1 MAGVQAGVGCKASFA
16 GSSKAKPAV
25 LAGDQ
30 CVSKAFS
37 PDMLQVLDMDLLAAA
52 LMLKL
57 KEEQAAI
64 KTVTPLEL
72 SLRDC
77 LLLSEIPSGA
87 CSHFQSFT
95 SFSSSSGFVPPS
107 AHSLPLLYSLSLTV
121 STCDYLLS
129 LLIHPFLRENSSFLK
144 YL

>member
-1 MAGVQAGVGCKASFA
+1 M
-16 GSSKAKPAV
+16 
-25 LAGDQ
+25 
-30 CVSKAFS
+30 SKAFS
-37 PDMLQVLDMDLLAAA
+37 PDMLEVLDMDLPMAA

-64 KTVTPLEL
+64 KAVTPLEL

-77 LLLSEIPSGA
+77 LLLFEIPSGA

-95 SFSSSSGFVPPS
+95 SLSSSGFVPPS
-107 AHSLPLLYSLSLTV
+107 PHSLSHSLSLSV

-129 LLIHPFLRENSSFLK
+129 SVTCTAFLK
-144 YL
+144 YLFYFNSFLSSLYISLSDTLRPPTNKLNI

>member
-1 MAGVQAGVGCKASFA
+1 
-16 GSSKAKPAV
+16 
-25 LAGDQ
+25 
-30 CVSKAFS
+30 
-37 PDMLQVLDMDLLAAA
+37 MLEVLDMDLPVAA

-77 LLLSEIPSGA
+77 LVLSEIPSGA

-95 SFSSSSGFVPPS
+95 SLSSSSGFVPPS
-107 AHSLPLLYSLSLTV
+107 VHSLPLLDSV

-129 LLIHPFLRENSSFLK
+129 LVIYPFLRKIFFSTLIHSCHLSIT
-144 YL
+144 LSLSPALSGLLQISLTSQALWLSCQLSVH

>member
-1 MAGVQAGVGCKASFA
+1 
-16 GSSKAKPAV
+16 
-25 LAGDQ
+25 
-30 CVSKAFS
+30 
-37 PDMLQVLDMDLLAAA
+37 MLEVLDMDLLAAA

-95 SFSSSSGFVPPS
+95 SLSSSSGFVPPS
-107 AHSLPLLYSLSLTV
+107 AHALPLLYSLSHCL
-121 STCDYLLS
+121 YL
-129 LLIHPFLRENSSFLK
+129 
-144 YL
+144 

>member
-1 MAGVQAGVGCKASFA
+1 M
-16 GSSKAKPAV
+16 
-25 LAGDQ
+25 
-30 CVSKAFS
+30 SKAFS
-37 PDMLQVLDMDLLAAA
+37 PDMLEVLDMDLPVAA

-95 SFSSSSGFVPPS
+95 SLSSSSGFVPPS
-107 AHSLPLLYSLSLTV
+107 AHSLPLLDSLSLPV
-121 STCDYLLS
+121 
-129 LLIHPFLRENSSFLK
+129 IIF
-144 YL
+144 